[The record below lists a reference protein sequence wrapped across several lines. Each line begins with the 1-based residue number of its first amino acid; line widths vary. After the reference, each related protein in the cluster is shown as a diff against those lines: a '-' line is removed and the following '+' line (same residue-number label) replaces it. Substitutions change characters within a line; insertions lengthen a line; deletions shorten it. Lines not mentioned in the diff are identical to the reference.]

1 MKKTGKMTLSAILA
15 ALVSVFMIT
24 SFFPYLTYGIPAL
37 ASLFIMVAVVE
48 MGVKWGFAVYI
59 VSALLVAILPGEPEA
74 KLIYIALLGYYPAL
88 KAILENKLNRVL
100 EYVIKFA
107 VFNAMLLLTYGVIA
121 GIFGIELGDMGEFGK
136 YTAVIL
142 IAAAN
147 LVFIIYDIMIT
158 RVSVWYSFKIHKK
171 ISRYLNK

>member
-1 MKKTGKMTLSAILA
+1 MKKTGKITFSAILA

-107 VFNAMLLLTYGVIA
+107 VFNAMILLTYGVIA
-121 GIFGIELGDMGEFGK
+121 GIVGIELGDMGEFGK

>member
-1 MKKTGKMTLSAILA
+1 MKKTGKITFSAILA

-121 GIFGIELGDMGEFGK
+121 GIVGIELGDMGEFGK